1 MILACKLGGS
11 PSLLW
16 FRAPGRDRL
25 GDNGKKTLLLCLLC
39 SLQTSPWSV
48 GPWLIPTAI
57 SKRRH
62 KMSLLFSWQG
72 WKTKECH
79 KSPFPHTHQR
89 SWRNRHKILLSKC
102 LYRRRLWP
110 YKCFRKVVDD
120 LSCWALRMSNFYHEI
135 KCGEEENPSTLN
147 RDLKMCTLAEGVG
160 PRTGWSCWGSELI
173 PMLREVTG
181 DFTKGTSWAVYSS
194 IHLTDTWLVDILPS
208 SVAHQQ
214 DWFRIKKHFCTAV
227 RSCD

>member
-25 GDNGKKTLLLCLLC
+25 GDNGKKTWLLCLLC
-39 SLQTSPWSV
+39 SLQTFPWAV

-72 WKTKECH
+72 WKTKESQVSIPSHPSAILEEPAQNTVIKMPLQKTNCDRINA
-79 KSPFPHTHQR
+79 SARRWVTLPAGPWGWVTFTMR
-89 SWRNRHKILLSKC
+89 SNVG
-102 LYRRRLWP
+102 
-110 YKCFRKVVDD
+110 RKEIQARWTET
-120 LSCWALRMSNFYHEI
+120 SRCAPWLRELAHEQD
-135 KCGEEENPSTLN
+135 G
-147 RDLKMCTLAEGVG
+147 LAED
-160 PRTGWSCWGSELI
+160 LI
-173 PMLREVTG
+173 PVLREVTR

-194 IHLTDTWLVDILPS
+194 IHLTDTWLADILPS

-214 DWFRIKKHFCTAV
+214 DWFHIKKHFCTAV